1 MNEIGCYLKKIHN
14 QLENDF
20 NRKFKKYDLTS
31 TQLDVL
37 EYLAQHADADHTLS
51 DIAAYFDV
59 RHTSMIH
66 VLKLLEGKGFIC
78 RSSTSADSRAKPV
91 SLTDRGRQIVLD
103 VSKSC
108 PAFHQQ
114 MFSGISD
121 EEQKLLA
128 RLLDQIYKNLNADAF
143 KEL

>member
-1 MNEIGCYLKKIHN
+1 M
-14 QLENDF
+14 
-20 NRKFKKYDLTS
+20 
-31 TQLDVL
+31 

-91 SLTDRGRQIVLD
+91 SLTDRTPDRGRQIVLD

-128 RLLDQIYKNLNADAF
+128 RLLDQIYKNLNANAF